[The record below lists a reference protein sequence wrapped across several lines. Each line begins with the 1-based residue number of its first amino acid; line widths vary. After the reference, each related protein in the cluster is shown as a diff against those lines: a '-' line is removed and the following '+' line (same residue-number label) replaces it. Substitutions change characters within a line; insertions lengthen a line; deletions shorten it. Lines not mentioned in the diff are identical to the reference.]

1 MDFGSGCGIRRFS
14 SIVCIR
20 HKPGEAAFAD
30 LSAGGFY
37 SLAKEGI
44 MTIRYVRALAV
55 ALLASAA
62 PVHANP
68 VAEWN
73 SIATQIAASEER
85 PSVPAAHAVTMVHV
99 AMFEVLN
106 FIEHRYASQYFVHP
120 AAPLNLSR
128 PAAVAA
134 AAHFMLVE
142 FYPHKKAEL
151 DEMLRGSLAAIP
163 AGTEARSAGIQGRAL
178 AMNLYALRSL
188 VLDED
193 APAPDSALSWNRIVA
208 ELAAARGLSLIETAR
223 LHALVST
230 TVVRAYATDDR
241 HACTPCVADTA
252 VRTILDAEFG
262 SAQAGREI
270 GNAALA
276 QWTALEVVR

>member
-1 MDFGSGCGIRRFS
+1 MMTT
-14 SIVCIR
+14 R
-20 HKPGEAAFAD
+20 HA
-30 LSAGGFY
+30 
-37 SLAKEGI
+37 
-44 MTIRYVRALAV
+44 RALAV
-55 ALLASAA
+55 ALLAAAA

-73 SIATQIAASEER
+73 ALATQIATSEER
-85 PSVPAAHAVTMVHV
+85 PTVPPAHAVAMVHV

-106 FIEHRYASQYFVHP
+106 FVERRYASQYFVHP
-120 AAPLNLSR
+120 AAPLSLSR

-142 FYPHKKAEL
+142 FYPHKKREL
-151 DEMLRGSLAAIP
+151 DEMLRASLATL
-163 AGTEARSAGIQGRAL
+163 GSETRSSEIQGRAL

-188 VLDED
+188 VLDDETRSSN
-193 APAPDSALSWNRIVA
+193 SALSWNPIVA
-208 ELAAARGLSLIETAR
+208 ELAAARRLNLIETAR

-230 TVVRAYATDDR
+230 TVIRAYAADGN

-252 VRTILDAEFG
+252 VHTILDAELG

-270 GNAALA
+270 GQSALA
-276 QWTALEVVR
+276 QFDLLR